1 MDTIPEPILVYKDSD
16 ETIPYSKV
24 VVPSSMRSPLWRYFG
39 FPADENNVIIH
50 RKKIVCCICGTQI
63 AYNKNTTNL
72 STHLHCKHPTIY
84 AEFNANA
91 QKKGAPKEETEP
103 NDEVQSKRVK
113 RGDDINVDWYV
124 DENTQIEQIKH
135 PTGIRA
141 KESIKH
147 LNASLG
153 MFDDER
159 TKQMGTKKSM
169 ILDENF
175 ELVIT
180 SEVSDRDNQFI
191 ETLDYNSKDYL
202 DMVND
207 NCDDMLRD
215 PENLVEVSDGGDTG
229 KNGFLAN
236 EFLKS
241 LTHTTGT
248 NTFEEAQAH
257 RNSIKINV
265 VSVKAPTLLKANSS
279 TENIR
284 KRLSEDKSNTDIT
297 GQLKSFIVKDI
308 ASPAVLDGVGFKE
321 LIQTLAG
328 NSAIPTASEVN
339 SPQGNTKARI

>member
-1 MDTIPEPILVYKDSD
+1 MDAIPEPILVYKDSD
-16 ETIPYSKV
+16 ETIPYSKI

-84 AEFNANA
+84 AGFNTNA
-91 QKKGAPKEETEP
+91 QKKGASKVEEAEP
-103 NDEVQSKRVK
+103 SDEVESKRV
-113 RGDDINVDWYV
+113 RRSEDTNVDWYV
-124 DENTQIEQIKH
+124 DENTQIEIKH

-141 KESIKH
+141 KDTIKH
-147 LNASLG
+147 LNTSLG
-153 MFDDER
+153 MFDDEQ
-159 TKQMGTKKSM
+159 TKPTSKKKSM

-180 SEVSDRDNQFI
+180 SDVADRDNQFI
-191 ETLDYNSKDYL
+191 ETLDYNSKDYM

-215 PENLVEVSDGGDTG
+215 PANLVEVSDGGDTD

-241 LTHTTGT
+241 LTGS
-248 NTFEEAQAH
+248 NTFEENNADKH
-257 RNSIKINV
+257 SIKLNV
-265 VSVKAPTLLKANSS
+265 VRVKAANSLNANSS
-279 TENIR
+279 TDNCR
-284 KRLSEDKSNTDIT
+284 KWLNKDKSKSDIT
-297 GQLKSFIVKDI
+297 GQLKNFIVKDI
-308 ASPAVLDGVGFKE
+308 VSPTILDGVGFKE
-321 LIQTLAG
+321 LIHTLASDAIIPK
-328 NSAIPTASEVN
+328 SAEVN
-339 SPQGNTKARI
+339 FNQNTAESTY